1 VPHDVSALF
10 NHRAAAAL
18 QRKMVWSSSLRTKDS
33 SMPTLGPSA
42 FRSAC
47 TLLIAA
53 GLPFVAQAQQDAS
66 SAASG
71 SVTSIESLIRS
82 QDYDHALQLTK
93 SRLSQSPKDFR
104 LWTLE
109 GIIFSIQQNGQQNRA
124 EAIAAFDKALAINP
138 AYAPALEGEVQLL
151 YADGD
156 KRAIPLIER
165 ILKADPKDQTA
176 HEMLAT
182 LERQQNNCKAA
193 ADHFALS
200 TDSIQSHP
208 ASLEAYGYCLVQLQ
222 RMQDAIPVFQQL
234 VELLPERAYL
244 KYDLAVVLAA
254 TKQNDAAVKVLEPL
268 LTPDQQDTDILSL
281 AAEAYEAAGDTPKA
295 AALMRQAIV
304 LSPATA
310 NYYVAFASLCLDHQS
325 FQVGIDM
332 LDAGLARISND
343 PALYISRGLL
353 YAQLAQFD
361 KAEADFNKAEQLD
374 STQSL
379 GSYAVDLAELAKN
392 DPDAALARVR
402 KQLKAHPE
410 SALLY
415 DLLAELLMNPG
426 PAPDSPQFQEALHS
440 AQMAIRLKPDLVPAH
455 DALASIYLHSA
466 QYNLAI
472 EQCRIALKY
481 SPSDQTAAYHL
492 LIALRHSG
500 QSDSPEI
507 KTLVKQL
514 SEMHQASM
522 KQESDRN
529 RYRLVEPDAP
539 AAQ

>member
-1 VPHDVSALF
+1 
-10 NHRAAAAL
+10 
-18 QRKMVWSSSLRTKDS
+18 MVWLASLRTKDLT
-33 SMPTLGPSA
+33 MPIHGPSA
-42 FRSAC
+42 FRSGC
-47 TLLIAA
+47 TLLLAA
-53 GLPFVAQAQQDAS
+53 GWLFTADAQQNTAS
-66 SAASG
+66 VA
-71 SVTSIESLIRS
+71 SIESLIRS
-82 QDYDHALQLTK
+82 HDYDQALQLTESGLK
-93 SRLSQSPKDFR
+93 QAPGNFR
-104 LWTLE
+104 LWTIE
-109 GIIFSIQQNGQQNRA
+109 GIIYSLQEKQP
-124 EAIAAFDKALAINP
+124 EALTAFDKALALNP
-138 AYAPALEGEVQLL
+138 TYPPALKAEVQLL
-151 YADGD
+151 YPSGD
-156 KRAIPLIER
+156 KRAIPLLER
-165 ILKADPKDQTA
+165 ILKADAQDQTA
-176 HEMLAT
+176 QEMLAT
-182 LERQQNNCKAA
+182 LERHQNNCKAA
-193 ADHFALS
+193 VDHFALS

-234 VELLPERAYL
+234 VELMPDRAYA

-254 TKQNDAAVKVLEPL
+254 NKQTEAAVKVLEPL
-268 LTPDQQDTDILSL
+268 LTPDQQDPDILSL
-281 AAEAYEAAGDTPKA
+281 AAEVYEATGETPKA
-295 AALMRQAIV
+295 TTLLRQAIV
-304 LSPATA
+304 QSPSTA

-332 LDAGLARISND
+332 LDAGLSRIPND

-379 GSYAVDLAELAKN
+379 GSYAIDLAELAKN

-410 SALLY
+410 SALLH

-426 PAPDSPQFQEALHS
+426 PAPGSPQFEEATHA
-440 AQMAIRLKPDLVPAH
+440 AQTAVRLKPDLVPAH
-455 DALASIYLHSA
+455 DALASIYLHA
-466 QYNLAI
+466 HQYNLAI

-481 SPSDQTAAYHL
+481 SPADETAAYHL

-507 KTLVKQL
+507 KALVKQL

-522 KQESDRN
+522 KKESDRN
-529 RYRLVEPDAP
+529 RFRLVEPDAP
-539 AAQ
+539 PAQ